1 MYRQRTVNTK
11 ERWGA
16 ERLRV
21 KEIERV
27 LLFRLQRRDP
37 ALKIIQLQPQRLNIC
52 EAFALI
58 AIAL

>member
-1 MYRQRTVNTK
+1 
-11 ERWGA
+11 
-16 ERLRV
+16 LRV
-21 KEIERV
+21 KEIERM